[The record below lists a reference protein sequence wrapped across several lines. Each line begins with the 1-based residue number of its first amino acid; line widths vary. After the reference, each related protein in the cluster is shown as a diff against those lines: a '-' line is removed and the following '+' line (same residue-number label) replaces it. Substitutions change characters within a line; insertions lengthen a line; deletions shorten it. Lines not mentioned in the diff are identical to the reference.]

1 MSPSP
6 TFILHI
12 GRHKS
17 GTSSLQA
24 YLATHPER
32 LAAEGIVYPR
42 AGRQGI
48 AHHAL
53 AGVLQQRSMRE
64 DPQRAQDTL
73 QQFRLDLGRE
83 LAGSTAQRV
92 LLSSEAFQNA
102 RASDVAQAFDPSD
115 SSVVVYLREQAD
127 YVVSSYQQVVHARQ
141 HAGPLAAYAE
151 APPVDYDQFL
161 AGWRAAWPARSLQ
174 VGVYARQAL
183 LRGNMI
189 DDFFARLGIEVDAS
203 DEPQDRNPSIGGA
216 LLELKR
222 LLNARLPVERW
233 PAGVYQAFSVAA
245 GTAPALRARPGLAV
259 PVAARLR
266 EQCAASNQAVARR
279 HFDREV
285 LFDTLPAVSRE
296 QALSFE
302 DFQLALQ
309 ALLQARRSVA
319 ECVVDAL
326 LDAGGGPDVALRE
339 RLLKQLEA
347 GNPEP
352 CRRALRR
359 LVRQGAGSDW
369 TWNFPVEALAS

>member
-1 MSPSP
+1 MSLPP
-6 TFILHI
+6 FILHI

-24 YLATHPER
+24 YLAAHPER

-53 AGVLQQRSMRE
+53 AGVLQQRAMRE
-64 DPQRAQDTL
+64 DPQRAQTTL
-73 QQFRLDLGRE
+73 AQFRLDLGRE
-83 LAGSTAQRV
+83 LAGSTARRI
-92 LLSSEAFQNA
+92 LLSSEAFQNG
-102 RASDVAQAFDPSD
+102 RASDVAQAFDPAA

-127 YVVSSYQQVVHARQ
+127 YVVSSYQQLVHARQ
-141 HAGPLAAYAE
+141 HSGPLATYAE
-151 APPVDYDQFL
+151 APAVDYDQFL
-161 AGWRAAWPARSLQ
+161 AGWRAAWPASSLQ

-222 LLNARLPVERW
+222 LLNARLPLERW
-233 PAGVYQAFSVAA
+233 PPGVYQAFSAAA
-245 GTAPALRARPGLAV
+245 GTAPALRARPGLSTPLAE
-259 PVAARLR
+259 RLR
-266 EQCAASNQAVARR
+266 AQCADSNLAVARR

-285 LFDTLPAVSRE
+285 LFQNLPAVSRE
-296 QALSFE
+296 QPLSFE
-302 DFQLALQ
+302 DFHLALQ
-309 ALLQARRSVA
+309 ALLQARRPVA

-326 LDAGGGPDVALRE
+326 LDAGVGQEVPRRE
-339 RLLKQLEA
+339 RLIAQFES

-352 CRRALRR
+352 YRRALRR
-359 LVRQGAGSDW
+359 LARQGAGADW
-369 TWNFPVEALAS
+369 AWNFPVDALAT